1 MGRIWWGW
9 STQSFNMRR
18 LRTYAK
24 EVHVTFIPNDGAAAA
39 AAEEE
44 EEVIDFLFAVVD
56 KDAVETG
63 LGIVI
68 VEDAMSP
75 SCKSPSLENI

>member
-1 MGRIWWGW
+1 
-9 STQSFNMRR
+9 MRR

-24 EVHVTFIPNDGAAAA
+24 EVHVTFVPNDDAAA

-44 EEVIDFLFAVVD
+44 EEEEEDEEVIDFLFAVVD

-68 VEDAMSP
+68 VEDEDAMSP